1 MQEKDR
7 TSRGGGRRRS
17 LALGLGTLA
26 AAGAAAGTPREAS
39 AQASGES
46 RLETV
51 MRRGRLLVATFGTAP
66 PLCYTDDRGQHVGFE
81 IDLARQFAKG
91 LFDDESKIEFV
102 TVDSSGRWPAVI
114 SGRADFGIASTT
126 VYPDRAARVAFAQPY
141 MDSGVSVLARKDT
154 NVTSLGAL
162 NNARFTLANLSNPQ
176 MADRARRFLPNM
188 RTVTFETPSAM
199 FLAVKSGQA
208 QAMQMDTPVVDWYAT
223 NNSELTVLPQLLG
236 SVQNNAIFLR
246 PGDFT
251 WWRWLDTVVQELRWG
266 SRYDDYTTIFKKWF
280 GRNPPPQRFYMPAS
294 N

>member
-1 MQEKDR
+1 MQENDPTR
-7 TSRGGGRRRS
+7 GRRRS

-26 AAGAAAGTPREAS
+26 AAGAATTAAPRDAA
-39 AQASGES
+39 AQAANES
-46 RLETV
+46 RLDIV
-51 MRRGRLLVATFGTAP
+51 MRRGRLIVATFGTAP
-66 PLCYTDDRGQHVGFE
+66 PLCYTDERGQHVGFE

-91 LFDDESKIEFV
+91 LFDDEGKIDFV

-126 VYPDRAARVAFAQPY
+126 VYPDRAARVAFAQPH
-141 MDSGVSVLARKDT
+141 MDSGISVLVRKDI
-154 NVTSLGAL
+154 NVSSLDAL

-176 MADRARRFLPNM
+176 MVDRARRFLPNM

-208 QAMQMDTPVVDWYAT
+208 QAMQMDTPVVDWYAA
-223 NNSELTVLPQLLG
+223 NNNDLAALPQLLG

-246 PGDFT
+246 LGDFA

-266 SRYDDYTTIFKKWF
+266 SRYDDYAAIHRKWF
-280 GRNPPPQRFYMPAS
+280 GRNPPPQRFYLPAS

>member
-1 MQEKDR
+1 MRENDR
-7 TSRGGGRRRS
+7 IRGRRRS

-26 AAGAAAGTPREAS
+26 TAGAAAGAVPREAA
-39 AQASGES
+39 AQTAGES
-46 RLETV
+46 RLETA
-51 MRRGRLLVATFGTAP
+51 MRRGRLIVATFGTAP

-91 LFDDESKIEFV
+91 LFDDEGRIEFV

-126 VYPDRAARVAFAQPY
+126 VYPDRAARVAFAQPH
-141 MDSGVSVLARKDT
+141 MDSGISVLVRKDV
-154 NVTSLGAL
+154 NVSSLDAL

-176 MADRARRFLPNM
+176 MVDRARRFLPSM
-188 RTVTFETPSAM
+188 RTVTFETPSTM

-223 NNSELTVLPQLLG
+223 NNSDLSALPQLLG

-246 PGDFT
+246 PGDFA
-251 WWRWLDTVVQELRWG
+251 WWRWVDTVVQELRWG
-266 SRYDDYTTIFKKWF
+266 SRYDDYAAIYRKWF
-280 GRNPPPQRFYMPAS
+280 GRNPPPQRFYMPAP